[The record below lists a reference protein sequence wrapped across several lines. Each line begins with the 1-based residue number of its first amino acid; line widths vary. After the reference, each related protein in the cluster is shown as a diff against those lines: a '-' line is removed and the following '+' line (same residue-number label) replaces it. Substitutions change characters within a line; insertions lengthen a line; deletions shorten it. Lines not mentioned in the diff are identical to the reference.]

1 MQIRHRLEGK
11 EFLDDRVDDGRPRRQ
26 RVRDFILRVAERR
39 LGFDGHRGVVDVPAL
54 LSFLPSFW
62 AMLFAA
68 GAGGDLNLTWV
79 LDSDSDSGSASVL
92 GSQMGSPEM
101 QIQE

>member
-1 MQIRHRLEGK
+1 
-11 EFLDDRVDDGRPRRQ
+11 
-26 RVRDFILRVAERR
+26 
-39 LGFDGHRGVVDVPAL
+39 
-54 LSFLPSFW
+54 
-62 AMLFAA
+62 
-68 GAGGDLNLTWV
+68 

>member
-1 MQIRHRLEGK
+1 MDKCMEGTGM
-11 EFLDDRVDDGRPRRQ
+11 ESRRC
-26 RVRDFILRVAERR
+26 AEH
-39 LGFDGHRGVVDVPAL
+39 G

-62 AMLFAA
+62 AMLFAAGA

-79 LDSDSDSGSASVL
+79 LDSDSDSGSASVS

>member
-1 MQIRHRLEGK
+1 MES
-11 EFLDDRVDDGRPRRQ
+11 RRC
-26 RVRDFILRVAERR
+26 AEH
-39 LGFDGHRGVVDVPAL
+39 G

>member
-1 MQIRHRLEGK
+1 MDKWTEGIGM
-11 EFLDDRVDDGRPRRQ
+11 ESRRC
-26 RVRDFILRVAERR
+26 AEH
-39 LGFDGHRGVVDVPAL
+39 G

-79 LDSDSDSGSASVL
+79 LDSDSDSGSASVS

>member
-1 MQIRHRLEGK
+1 MDKWTEGIGM
-11 EFLDDRVDDGRPRRQ
+11 ESRRC
-26 RVRDFILRVAERR
+26 AEH
-39 LGFDGHRGVVDVPAL
+39 G